1 MSQATYVGTATLP
14 LTALTL
20 YPGNPKRGD
29 IGTILSSLRRH
40 GQYRSLVVQSI
51 EPPQDATPTDPI
63 AVPLPLSAQCFV
75 LAGNHTVQALSHHGR
90 GDCGYTFTEYGT
102 LRPCGICDNDPGWV
116 PAARCELVR
125 CDEDTARR
133 INLIDNRA
141 ADLGTYD
148 QDDLAEL
155 LSYLDED
162 YEGTGYQPADIERL
176 LAPPPSIEELA
187 DTYRPPEADGL
198 LPVLRLRLAPEDRD
212 AFYDLTATCPDLNDD
227 AARFRYLLERARAAP
242 PH

>member
-20 YPGNPKRGD
+20 YPGNAKRGD

-51 EPPQDATPTDPI
+51 EPPPDATPPDPI
-63 AVPLPLSAQCFV
+63 VVPVPLSGQCFV
-75 LAGNHTVQALSHHGR
+75 LAGNHTVQALSRHGR

-102 LRPCGICDNDPGWV
+102 HRPCGVCGNDPGWV

-148 QDDLAEL
+148 PDDLAEL

-162 YEGTGYQPADIERL
+162 YEGTGYQPADVERL

-187 DTYRPPEADGL
+187 DTYQHPEAEGAW
-198 LPVLRLRLAPEDRD
+198 PVLRFSVPPEVRD

-227 AARFRYLLERARAAP
+227 GARFRCLLDRARNAAP
-242 PH
+242 